1 MTSTMMC
8 AWFIL
13 QRDWAELGST
23 VGQTSYLHSDYVFIF
38 CIDTSECVYRY
49 EEQPR
54 TNLECNPYPNNVLR
68 LVCEVVGPNQL
79 LFSIVWN
86 WEPLVN
92 PGQTE
97 RLPSNSLPGDKYN
110 VQDQGLTPDVQNS
123 QFHRRSQLR
132 VLQLNDSDAGRYF
145 CHVELSNG
153 TQLTPSNKLL
163 LSIQSV
169 YTNLS
174 TCLSSTAQSIRS
186 TSCASIVTD
195 DTVTVQPT
203 SGNTGNTETIDS
215 ATTDANTSPTSPP
228 TVPTPGNTADDTPV
242 PTPTV
247 LPMVP
252 EPESGT
258 LQVALYVVTPVI
270 VIFCAIIVTLAIT
283 IVILYRKKDGHA
295 NSKKTAGI
303 TISVCL
309 GIS

>member
-1 MTSTMMC
+1 M
-8 AWFIL
+8 WL
-13 QRDWAELGST
+13 QCDWAALYSYIT
-23 VGQTSYLHSDYVFIF
+23 VGQTSSFEDCMKTFISVG
-38 CIDTSECVYRY
+38 TSECAYHY

-54 TNLECNPYPNNVLR
+54 TNLECNPYPNNDLR

-97 RLPSNSLPGDKYN
+97 RLSSNSLPRDKYN

-145 CHVELSNG
+145 CQAMLSNG
-153 TQLTPSNKLL
+153 TLLTPSNKLL

-169 YTNLS
+169 YTNLP
-174 TCLSSTAQSIRS
+174 TCMSSSAQNTMSI
-186 TSCASIVTD
+186 SCASIVTD
-195 DTVTVQPT
+195 DAVTVQPT
-203 SGNTGNTETIDS
+203 SGNTGNTETTDS
-215 ATTDANTSPTSPP
+215 ATTDANTSPTGPP
-228 TVPTPGNTADDTPV
+228 SVPTPDTTPV

-247 LPMVP
+247 LPMVA
-252 EPESGT
+252 EPESST
-258 LQVALYVVTPVI
+258 LQVALYIVVAVI

-283 IVILYRKKDGHA
+283 IVILYRKKGGHA
-295 NSKKTAGI
+295 NFKKTAGM
-303 TISVCL
+303 SVRH
-309 GIS
+309 